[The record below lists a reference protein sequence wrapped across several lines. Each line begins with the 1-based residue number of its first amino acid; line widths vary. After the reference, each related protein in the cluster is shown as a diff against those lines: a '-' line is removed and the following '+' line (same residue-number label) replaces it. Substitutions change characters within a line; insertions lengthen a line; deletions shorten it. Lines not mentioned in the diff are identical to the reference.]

1 MESIGDPEH
10 ISRNKEKYVL
20 LEEKTKE
27 LGYKV
32 GMLSSI
38 PLSLHPGCSAYP
50 WVLDKHDLLTQGN
63 TNTVHCNHEW
73 PGTQHG
79 RCWHCQQTLCL

>member
-32 GMLSSI
+32 GMPSST
-38 PLSLHPGCSAYP
+38 PLSLRP
-50 WVLDKHDLLTQGN
+50 VLFSLPLGL
-63 TNTVHCNHEW
+63 
-73 PGTQHG
+73 
-79 RCWHCQQTLCL
+79 RQT

>member
-32 GMLSSI
+32 GHAFPS
-38 PLSLHPGCSAYP
+38 
-50 WVLDKHDLLTQGN
+50 TQS
-63 TNTVHCNHEW
+63 
-73 PGTQHG
+73 
-79 RCWHCQQTLCL
+79 